1 MRVFVAGATGAIG
14 SQLVPML
21 VAAGH
26 EVTAVSRTP
35 AGVERIRN
43 LAATAVQADALDAE
57 GLRRA
62 VGAAAPEVVIHQLTD
77 LSGADGAANLRMRR
91 EGTRNLVGAAKAAGV
106 GRIVAQSISW
116 AYAPGEGPAEETVPL
131 DGAAA
136 ETRARTVAGVRALEE
151 TAAELETAVV
161 LRYGLLYGPGTWYAP
176 GGAFAAALSG
186 DRSAR
191 FLGST
196 VANDA
201 VSSFV
206 HVADAAGAALAA
218 LGWPGGPVNI
228 VDDEPAAAR
237 DWLPVLAEA
246 LGVPAPGPVAGRQD
260 WERGAR
266 NTLARSRGWRPA
278 WPTWRSGFSAQR
290 ASTAPRSHPARS

>member
-1 MRVFVAGATGAIG
+1 MRVFVAGATGAVG
-14 SQLVPML
+14 SLLVPML

-26 EVTAVSRTP
+26 EVTGTSRTP
-35 AGVERIRN
+35 AGAERIRS
-43 LAATAVQADALDAE
+43 LGATAVTADALDAE
-57 GLRRA
+57 GLRQA
-62 VGAAAPEVVIHQLTD
+62 VGAAAPEAVIHQLTD
-77 LSGADGAANLRMRR
+77 LSDADGAANGRLRR
-91 EGTRNLVGAAKAAGV
+91 EGTRNLVEAARAAGV

-116 AYAPGEGPAEETVPL
+116 AYAPGEGPADEAVPL
-131 DGAAA
+131 DSAAA
-136 ETRARTVAGVRALEE
+136 EPRAGTVAAVRALEE

-176 GGAFAAALSG
+176 GGAFAAALAG

-218 LGWPGGPVNI
+218 LDWPGGPVNI
-228 VDDEPAAAR
+228 VDNEPAPAR
-237 DWLPVLAEA
+237 EWLPALADA
-246 LGVPAPGPVAGRQD
+246 LGAPAPDAVAGRLG
-260 WERGAR
+260 WERGAL
-266 NTLARSRGWRPA
+266 NTLAHSRGWRPER
-278 WPTWRSGFSAQR
+278 PTWRTGFAAQGD
-290 ASTAPRSHPARS
+290 AR